1 MQIER
6 LDHLVLTV
14 QDIERTCEFYRRV
27 LGMDVVSFGG
37 GRRALQ
43 FGAQKI
49 NLHQVGHEF
58 DPRALHPTAGSGDLC
73 LITATP
79 LADVIAHLQS
89 CSVTIEEGP
98 VARTGALGPI
108 RSVYLR
114 DPDGNL
120 IEIANQEGAA
130 NVES

>member
-37 GRRALQ
+37 GRRALR

-58 DPRALHPTAGSGDLC
+58 EPSALHPTAGSGDLC
-73 LITATP
+73 FITATP

-89 CSVTIEEGP
+89 CGVTIEEGP

-114 DPDGNL
+114 DPDDNL
-120 IEIANQEGAA
+120 IEIANQEGDA
-130 NVES
+130 NAEF

>member
-37 GRRALQ
+37 GRRALR

-58 DPRALHPTAGSGDLC
+58 EPKALHPTAGSGDLC
-73 LITATP
+73 FITATP
-79 LADVIAHLQS
+79 LAEVIAHLHS
-89 CSVTIEEGP
+89 CGVTIEEGP
-98 VARTGALGPI
+98 VARTGALGPL

-120 IEIANQEGAA
+120 IEIANQEGVASA
-130 NVES
+130 ES

>member
-1 MQIER
+1 MQIEQ

-27 LGMDVVSFGG
+27 LGMQVVSFGG

-43 FGAQKI
+43 LGAQKI

-58 DPRALHPTAGSGDLC
+58 EPKALHPTAGSGDLC
-73 LITATP
+73 FITATP
-79 LADVIAHLQS
+79 LAEAIAHLHS
-89 CSVTIEEGP
+89 CGVTIEEGP
-98 VARTGALGPI
+98 VARTGALGPL

-120 IEIANQEGAA
+120 IEIANQEGAVNA
-130 NVES
+130 ES

>member
-1 MQIER
+1 MQIEQ

-27 LGMDVVSFGG
+27 LGMQIVTFGG
-37 GRRALQ
+37 DRRALQ
-43 FGAQKI
+43 FGRQKI

-58 DPRALHPTAGSGDLC
+58 EPKALRPTAGSADLC
-73 LITATP
+73 FITATP
-79 LADVIAHLQS
+79 LDEVIAHLHA
-89 CSVTIEEGP
+89 CNVTIEAGP
-98 VARTGALGPI
+98 VARTGALGPT

-114 DPDGNL
+114 DPDNNL
-120 IEIANQEGAA
+120 IEIANQQGVN

>member
-58 DPRALHPTAGSGDLC
+58 APKALHPTAGSGDLC
-73 LITATP
+73 FITATP
-79 LADVIAHLQS
+79 LAEVIAHLQA
-89 CSVTIEEGP
+89 CDVTIEEGP

-130 NVES
+130 NAES

>member
-27 LGMDVVSFGG
+27 LGMQIVTFGS
-37 GRRALQ
+37 GRKALK
-43 FGAQKI
+43 FGDQKI
-49 NLHQVGHEF
+49 NLHQLGSEF

-73 LITATP
+73 FITLTP
-79 LADVIAHLQS
+79 LAEAIAHLQS
-89 CSVTIEEGP
+89 CGVTIEEGP
-98 VARTGALGPI
+98 VARTGAIGPL
-108 RSVYLR
+108 RSIYLR

-120 IEIANQEGAA
+120 IEIANQEGVSH
-130 NVES
+130 VES